1 MPYLLISDFAGGL
14 DTRKSALTSPAG
26 TLQRLNDCVITP
38 GGEIAKRKAFV
49 QVADLTGSFG
59 LAATESTLFAFNGN
73 GAGAPSS
80 GVPGVGLVYQ
90 AIPNGNTYQTDFET
104 FDGSVYLVTADNGT
118 GVNHHYYNGVETQG
132 SGRGYYVRT
141 YGTKIYAVAGKNLF
155 FSAVG
160 DATNWTTGTGAGFIN
175 LSVQDADGESLVSL
189 EIYYDKLSVFSSEA
203 TQIWSVDPDPLQNNL
218 DQVLREIGRAH
229 V

>member
-59 LAATESTLFAFNGN
+59 LAATES
-73 GAGAPSS
+73 
-80 GVPGVGLVYQ
+80 
-90 AIPNGNTYQTDFET
+90 
-104 FDGSVYLVTADNGT
+104 
-118 GVNHHYYNGVETQG
+118 
-132 SGRGYYVRT
+132 
-141 YGTKIYAVAGKNLF
+141 K
-155 FSAVG
+155 
-160 DATNWTTGTGAGFIN
+160 
-175 LSVQDADGESLVSL
+175 
-189 EIYYDKLSVFSSEA
+189 
-203 TQIWSVDPDPLQNNL
+203 
-218 DQVLREIGRAH
+218 IGRAH